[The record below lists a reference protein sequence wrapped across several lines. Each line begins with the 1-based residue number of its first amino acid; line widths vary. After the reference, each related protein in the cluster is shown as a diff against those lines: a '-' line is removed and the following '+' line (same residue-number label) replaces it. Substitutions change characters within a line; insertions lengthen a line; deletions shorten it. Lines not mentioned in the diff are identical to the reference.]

1 MTKIRETSY
10 NMHQNEDI
18 IPGIFFSDVEKKA
31 CYTPQK
37 LKLIF
42 RDVIYLELLLHC
54 LFSLHGISSLLLRVM
69 TELFTT
75 LMFIYCFFWHEIS
88 SRSSHHLLLAIIL
101 MLSY

>member
-1 MTKIRETSY
+1 MRTYS
-10 NMHQNEDI
+10 
-18 IPGIFFSDVEKKA
+18 PGIFFCDIEKKA

-42 RDVIYLELLLHC
+42 SDVIFLLLC
-54 LFSLHGISSLLLRVM
+54 VM
-69 TELFTT
+69 RELFTT
-75 LMFIYCFFWHEIS
+75 LMFIYCFFWHET